1 MADSERERIRER
13 TVRGKR
19 SKVKAGRIYVN
30 GMPPYGYKE
39 KKEVIGEGEDI
50 RIKRTLVVEPEEA
63 EVVQEIYEMY
73 LSDSSVS
80 CTTIAKHLTA
90 KGITPPGHTRY
101 ISDSHRVPAD
111 APWPHRTI
119 YRILERKTYVG
130 TWEYGKKGEGGT
142 IPVAVE
148 PIIALIVAVGY
159 IRNDASTLA

>member
-1 MADSERERIRER
+1 MGIDVLMADSERERIRER

-50 RIKRTLVVEPEEA
+50 RIKRTLAVEPEEA
-63 EVVQEIYEMY
+63 EVVREIYEMY

-80 CTTIAKHLTA
+80 CTTIAKHLTK

-101 ISDSHRVPAD
+101 ISDSHQMHRGHIQQYIEYLNVKLTLVPGNTVRKEKME
-111 APWPHRTI
+111 P
-119 YRILERKTYVG
+119 YR
-130 TWEYGKKGEGGT
+130 
-142 IPVAVE
+142 
-148 PIIALIVAVGY
+148 
-159 IRNDASTLA
+159 